1 MEMKKGGIV
10 IRKERKR
17 GSSIR
22 MYCVHGPL
30 LSLRQE
36 AFISRIENADF
47 FDYGIVSENEIIP
60 VSNQATELPNLIHVF
75 SCSTPGQTK
84 ILSLVQGQMAM

>member
-1 MEMKKGGIV
+1 MMI
-10 IRKERKR
+10 
-17 GSSIR
+17 
-22 MYCVHGPL
+22 
-30 LSLRQE
+30 
-36 AFISRIENADF
+36 NAGF

-84 ILSLVQGQMAM
+84 ILFLVQGQMAM

>member
-1 MEMKKGGIV
+1 
-10 IRKERKR
+10 
-17 GSSIR
+17 
-22 MYCVHGPL
+22 MYFHSNINMG
-30 LSLRQE
+30 
-36 AFISRIENADF
+36 F
-47 FDYGIVSENEIIP
+47 FDYGIMCENEIIP

>member
-1 MEMKKGGIV
+1 MFCKGIYSAEMSKW
-10 IRKERKR
+10 
-17 GSSIR
+17 
-22 MYCVHGPL
+22 
-30 LSLRQE
+30 
-36 AFISRIENADF
+36 IENAGF

-75 SCSTPGQTK
+75 SCSTPEQTK